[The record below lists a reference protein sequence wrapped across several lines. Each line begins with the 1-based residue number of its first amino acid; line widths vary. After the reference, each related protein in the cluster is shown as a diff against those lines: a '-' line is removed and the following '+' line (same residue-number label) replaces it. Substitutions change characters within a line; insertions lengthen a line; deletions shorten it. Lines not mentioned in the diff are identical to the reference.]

1 MFWYKTGLSYERVL
15 TNLETV
21 LDESGYATSQ
31 LNPCLGCGVSRSPDG
46 IIEVVTQEGETLL
59 LGIVI
64 GSGKKDSL
72 HFSDLAVMSF
82 WRNHFSRCKNRKVGI
97 FLVTNKKISD
107 SMVSLMRELN
117 LSFIKIESAGENDIR
132 ELLLR
137 AGVLPS

>member
-1 MFWYKTGLSYERVL
+1 MFWYKTRLSHERIL

-21 LDESGYATSQ
+21 LAGHGYTTSQ
-31 LNPCLGCGVSRSPDG
+31 LHPCLMCGVSRSPDG
-46 IIEVVTQEGETLL
+46 IIEVVTPEGETLL
-59 LGIVI
+59 LGTVM
-64 GSGKKDSL
+64 GSVNEVSL

-107 SMVSLMRELN
+107 SMVSLMKELN
-117 LSFIKIESAGENDIR
+117 LGFINIESTGENNIR
-132 ELLLR
+132 DSLSR